1 MSGMK
6 YRDPETGRVYGE
18 ISRALVNFCN
28 KQGTSV
34 CLAHGCRFEAKAYAN
49 GGCVKYAEKYPSEA
63 ARMMGYEVMEE
74 KEEGMEKTEREGL
87 GPSPTRPAE
96 AGDAVNHPAHYTQGG
111 IECIE
116 ALKAATAGLEG
127 IEAVCTANAIKY
139 LWRWK
144 HKGGIQ
150 DLDKAMWYIKRLKEE
165 AGG

>member
-6 YRDPETGRVYGE
+6 FRDRETGEVFE
-18 ISRALVNFCN
+18 NIKMALNDFCN
-28 KQGTSV
+28 RHSAEQ
-34 CLAHGCRFEAKAYAN
+34 CFAHGCPIDAKARGN
-49 GGCVKYAEKYPSEA
+49 GGCIKWAEKHPIEA
-63 ARMMGYEVMEE
+63 AWMMGYEVIEE
-74 KEEGMEKTEREGL
+74 KEDGMEKTDK
-87 GPSPTRPAE
+87 PRPAE

-144 HKGGIQ
+144 HKGGVQ

-165 AGG
+165 AERSERDE